1 MLKSE
6 FELLKEGKLTNM
18 LATAGLAA
26 GIANANVGIKPVHGL
41 DVKYGDTTKTLFH
54 QRHSHKLDANEFDYR
69 LDSLPKLS
77 KNVYDAA
84 DIHHIKDKILAT
96 PDSILSKYGKA
107 NADTIAK
114 YVVKAADKYDI
125 DVNILLAIL
134 AIETGFNQNAVS
146 HTGVRGIGQITG
158 PTLISLQAKGKIDK
172 SHTLEGVRTDV
183 RKAIYATADIVN
195 YYSTHMHDNIE
206 MIFAE
211 YNGGM
216 LGGASPYRMHRQG
229 KSRKEIDKW
238 LTGNKCS
245 KNTISHFHDETLP
258 YVQKCMRMYKY
269 YLNLDNTND

>member
-6 FELLKEGKLTNM
+6 FELLQEGTLTNM

-26 GIANANVGIKPVHGL
+26 GIANANVGMKPVHGF
-41 DVKYGDTTKTLFH
+41 DTKYGDTTKTLFQ
-54 QRHSHKLDANEFDYR
+54 QRHSHKLDSDNFDYK
-69 LDSLPKLS
+69 LNSLPKLT
-77 KNVYDAA
+77 KNIYDST
-84 DIHHIKDKILAT
+84 DIQHVKDKILAT

-114 YVVKAADKYDI
+114 YAVKAADKYDI

-134 AIETGFNQNAVS
+134 ATETGFNQNAVS

-158 PTLISLQAKGKIDK
+158 STLKSLQEKGKIDK
-172 SHTLEGVRTDV
+172 SHTIEGIRTDV
-183 RKAIYATADIVN
+183 KKAIYAAADIIN
-195 YYSTHMHDNIE
+195 YYSTHMHGNIE

-229 KSRKEIDKW
+229 KSKKEINKW
-238 LTGNKCS
+238 LTVNKCNKS
-245 KNTISHFHDETLP
+245 VISHFHDETLP
-258 YVQKCMRMYKY
+258 YVQKCMNMYKY
-269 YLNLDNTND
+269 YLNLDK

>member
-6 FELLKEGKLTNM
+6 FELLKEGKLTNV

-26 GIANANVGIKPVHGL
+26 GIASANVGMKPVHGF
-41 DVKYGDTTKTLFH
+41 DTKYGDTTKTLFH
-54 QRHSHKLDANEFDYR
+54 QRHSHKLDAEDFDYK
-69 LDSLPKLS
+69 LDSVPKLT
-77 KNVYDAA
+77 KLAYDTA
-84 DIHHIKDKILAT
+84 DIQFVKNKILAT
-96 PDSILSKYGKA
+96 PISVLSKYGKD

-134 AIETGFNQNAVS
+134 AVETGFNQNAIS

-158 PTLISLQAKGKIDK
+158 PTLTSLQAKGKIDK
-172 SHTLEGVRTDV
+172 SHTLEGVKTDV
-183 RKAIYATADIVN
+183 RKAIYATADIIN
-195 YYSTHMHDNIE
+195 YYSTHMHGNIE

-229 KSRKEIDKW
+229 KSRKEIDTW
-238 LTGNKCS
+238 LTGNKCTKS
-245 KNTISHFHDETLP
+245 TVSHFHGETLP
-258 YVQKCMRMYKY
+258 YIQKCMNMYKY
-269 YLNLDNTND
+269 YLNLDDVGE

>member
-6 FELLKEGKLTNM
+6 FELLQEGKLTNM

-26 GIANANVGIKPVHGL
+26 GIANANIGMKPIQGF
-41 DVKYGDTTKTLFH
+41 DTKYGDTTKTLFQ
-54 QRHSHKLDANEFDYR
+54 QRHSHKLDADNFNYK
-69 LDSLPKLS
+69 LDSLPKLT
-77 KNVYDAA
+77 KNVYDST
-84 DIHHIKDKILAT
+84 DIQRVKDKILAT

-158 PTLISLQAKGKIDK
+158 PTLTSLQAKGKIDK
-172 SHTLEGVRTDV
+172 SHTIDGVRTNV
-183 RKAIYATADIVN
+183 RKALYATADIIN
-195 YYSTHMHDNIE
+195 YYSTHMHGNIE
-206 MIFAE
+206 MLFAE

-216 LGGASPYRMHRQG
+216 LGGASPYRMYRQG
-229 KSRKEIDKW
+229 KSKKEIVKW
-238 LTGNKCS
+238 LSDNKCS
-245 KNTISHFHDETLP
+245 KSTITHFYTETLP
-258 YVQKCMRMYKY
+258 YVQKCMKMYRY
-269 YLNLDNTND
+269 YLNLDK